1 MDGEPYRRR
10 IGLGPIDAVADV
22 GGDFQPVA
30 GPELEALVAVLEAQH
45 GGAGEQ
51 HDELIVGLVV
61 PEAGG
66 ARLAGRDDALDAR
79 AVRLDQRVELLLF
92 LPLLLIT
99 GARQRREQVAA
110 ADQSLKPGGGSQGVV
125 PILPGTETSRISMAS
140 DVRISLWRR

>member
-1 MDGEPYRRR
+1 MDGEPHGRR
-10 IGLGPIDAVADV
+10 IGLGPVDAMADV
-22 GGDFQPVA
+22 RGNLEPVA
-30 GPELEALVAVLEAQH
+30 GPELEALVAVLEAQQ

-51 HDELIVGLVV
+51 HDELVVGLVV

-79 AVRLDQRVELLLF
+79 AVRLDQRIELLL
-92 LPLLLIT
+92 LVR
-99 GARQRREQVAA
+99 ARQRREQVAA

-140 DVRISLWRR
+140 EVRISLWRR

>member
-1 MDGEPYRRR
+1 MDGEPYCGWVR
-10 IGLGPIDAVADV
+10 LGPVDAVADA
-22 GGDFQPVA
+22 GRNLQPVA
-30 GPELEALVAVLEAQH
+30 GPQLEALVALLEAQH

-51 HDELIVGLVV
+51 HDELVVGLVV

-66 ARLAGRDDALDAR
+66 ARLAGRDDALDPR
-79 AVRLDQRVELLLF
+79 AVRLDQGVDLLLF
-92 LPLLLIT
+92 LLLRG

-125 PILPGTETSRISMAS
+125 PILPGTDTSRISMES